1 MKSLAYVRS
10 LAAKFFHRSE
20 VAQDMDEELRSHI
33 QHRADDLQR
42 PGISRAE
49 AERRARIEFGG
60 QERIAEECHEALGG
74 NFIETAIQDLRLS
87 IRVLRKSP
95 GFTAAA
101 VLTLALAIGAN
112 AVVFSIMNGFI
123 LRPLNVPHAENL
135 YGLWRI
141 QDDMSES
148 YPDYIDLRD
157 HNHSFEAL
165 AAYNITQAGLDTGEN
180 PISSWIEEASG
191 NYFDALGIEPYLGRF
206 FHASDEHGPDSA
218 PYMVLTYAFWHAH
231 FREDRTVLGRV
242 VEVNKHPFTIIGVAP
257 PEFHGTLLF
266 FHPDFFVP
274 LIDQGQIDGNDLN
287 VRGSRWIFMTIGH
300 LKAGVSKAQAIAD
313 LNSIGA
319 YLKKT
324 YPKDE
329 AQVTFELAR
338 PSLYGDYLGRPVRE
352 FLTGLMLLSGLI
364 LLAACAN
371 LGSLFAARAADRS
384 REVALRLALGSSR
397 RRILRGLFTEAVFI
411 SLAGGAV
418 GLLGSIILLR
428 GLSAWQPFHQWPMIH
443 APVNP
448 DASVY
453 SVALLLALASGL
465 LFGAVPVRQ
474 VLRTNPYEVVKS
486 GSSGGVGRRITVRDL
501 LLVAQIAI
509 CAVLVTSSM
518 VAFRGLVRS
527 LYGNYGFDLRNTMVA
542 NTDLNMAGYRG
553 DAVPPMQK
561 RMREAVAAIPGVES
575 VGLTDNVPL
584 AAGSTSSIVF
594 TDKTTDLRPSS
605 AAATALMYNIS
616 PEYFQAA
623 GTALISG

>member
-1 MKSLAYVRS
+1 
-10 LAAKFFHRSE
+10 
-20 VAQDMDEELRSHI
+20 
-33 QHRADDLQR
+33 
-42 PGISRAE
+42 
-49 AERRARIEFGG
+49 
-60 QERIAEECHEALGG
+60 
-74 NFIETAIQDLRLS
+74 
-87 IRVLRKSP
+87 
-95 GFTAAA
+95 
-101 VLTLALAIGAN
+101 
-112 AVVFSIMNGFI
+112 MNGFI

-165 AAYNITQAGLDTGEN
+165 AAYNITQAGLAPGET
-180 PISSWIEEASG
+180 PIAPWIEEASG
-191 NYFDALGIEPYLGRF
+191 NYSDALGIEPYLGRF

-242 VEVNKHPFTIIGVAP
+242 VEGNKHPFTIIGIAP

-287 VRGSRWIFMTIGH
+287 ARGSRWIFMTIGH

-329 AQVTFELAR
+329 AQVPFELAR

-384 REVALRLALGSSR
+384 REVALRLALGWR
-397 RRILRGLFTEAVFI
+397 RQRSLRGLFGEAVLL
-411 SLAGGAV
+411 SLFGGAV
-418 GLLGSIILLR
+418 GLWAGAALLR
-428 GLSAWQPFHQWPMIH
+428 WLSEWQPFGNFPVH
-443 APVNP
+443 APVTP
-448 DASVY
+448 
-453 SVALLLALASGL
+453 
-465 LFGAVPVRQ
+465 
-474 VLRTNPYEVVKS
+474 
-486 GSSGGVGRRITVRDL
+486 
-501 LLVAQIAI
+501 
-509 CAVLVTSSM
+509 
-518 VAFRGLVRS
+518 
-527 LYGNYGFDLRNTMVA
+527 
-542 NTDLNMAGYRG
+542 
-553 DAVPPMQK
+553 
-561 RMREAVAAIPGVES
+561 
-575 VGLTDNVPL
+575 
-584 AAGSTSSIVF
+584 
-594 TDKTTDLRPSS
+594 
-605 AAATALMYNIS
+605 
-616 PEYFQAA
+616 
-623 GTALISG
+623 